1 MWEKSE
7 KRHSSHE
14 LRGIMHNGVKK
25 EAGGIMRP
33 LVSVLIVLLVVA
45 ALIYVAMK
53 SRTQQNSGTQD
64 SAPSDGSS
72 VDAMANVALPELK
85 PEKPE
90 VDSSSKEIINDVLL
104 SNVPR
109 ADYSY
114 SFNGKLTDAVV
125 VTRAGDVNRF
135 NDGTYP
141 VPSEDVFPL
150 FTEGVEGDALYLDGS
165 YGVALQGVEPLNG
178 SYTISFWFRADELF
192 DWSPFLLIGSHLMDV
207 GGSQSY
213 LSVNRKTT
221 EEGEQVVPIFNTVD
235 AALDN
240 SCEIRPSM
248 EQKRCINLNEWV
260 YITICVDASAAIDA
274 AEGRAMGYLYLNS
287 ELIGSGEVSLLHM
300 DDEGVYAYLGTSC
313 QDELFRASYDEV
325 HIWKQ
330 MLDESQI
337 SSMYTAY
344 IAS

>member
-1 MWEKSE
+1 MTI
-7 KRHSSHE
+7 
-14 LRGIMHNGVKK
+14 RGIMFNGVKK
-25 EAGGIMRP
+25 EAGGVVRP
-33 LVSVLIVLLVVA
+33 LVSILIVLIVVA
-45 ALIYVAMK
+45 ALIYEAQQ
-53 SRTQQNSGTQD
+53 SRTQRNRDRQESMPADEFT
-64 SAPSDGSS
+64 A
-72 VDAMANVALPELK
+72 DALANVALPGLE

-104 SNVPR
+104 GNVPK

-125 VTRAGDVNRF
+125 VTRAGDVNRY

-141 VPSEDVFPL
+141 EPSEDVFPL

-165 YGVALQGVEPLNG
+165 YGVALQGVEPLNE

-213 LSVNRKTT
+213 LSINRKTT
-221 EEGEQVVPIFNTVD
+221 EEGEQVVPIFNTID
-235 AALDN
+235 AILNN
-240 SCEIRPSM
+240 SCEVRPSM
-248 EQKRCINLNEWV
+248 DQKRCINLNEWV
-260 YITICVDASAAIDA
+260 YITVCVDASELLGE
-274 AEGRAMGYLYLNS
+274 EGRAMGYLYLNS
-287 ELIGSGEVSLLHM
+287 EMVGSGEVSLLNM
-300 DDEGVYAYLGTSC
+300 DEENVYAYLGISC
-313 QDELFRASYDEV
+313 CDELFRASYDEV

-330 MLDESQI
+330 VLDESQI

>member
-1 MWEKSE
+1 
-7 KRHSSHE
+7 
-14 LRGIMHNGVKK
+14 
-25 EAGGIMRP
+25 MRP
-33 LVSVLIVLLVVA
+33 LVSVLIVLLVA
-45 ALIYVAMK
+45 AVLIYEAVQ
-53 SRTQQNSGTQD
+53 SRTKQNNDAQESV
-64 SAPSDGSS
+64 PVDGSS
-72 VDAMANVALPELK
+72 ADALANVALPGLG

-90 VDSSSKEIINDVLL
+90 VDSSSKEIIKDVLL
-104 SNVPR
+104 SNVPK

-125 VTRAGDVNRF
+125 VTRAGDVGRF
-135 NDGTYP
+135 NEGTYP
-141 VPSEDVFPL
+141 EMSEDVFPL

-165 YGVALQGVEPLNG
+165 YGVALQGVEPLNE

-213 LSVNRKTT
+213 LSINRKTT
-221 EEGEQVVPIFNTVD
+221 EEGEQVVPIFNTID
-235 AALDN
+235 AALNN
-240 SCEIRPSM
+240 SCEVRPSM
-248 EQKRCINLNEWV
+248 EQKKWVNLNEWV
-260 YITICVDASAAIDA
+260 YITICADASASSGA

-287 ELIGSGEVSLLHM
+287 ELIGSGEVSLLNM
-300 DDEGVYAYLGTSC
+300 EAENVYAYLGISC
-313 QDELFRASYDEV
+313 YDELFRASYDEV

-330 MLDESQI
+330 LLDESQI

>member
-1 MWEKSE
+1 
-7 KRHSSHE
+7 
-14 LRGIMHNGVKK
+14 MHNGVKK
-25 EAGGIMRP
+25 EKGSRVRP
-33 LVSVLIVLLVVA
+33 LIFFGMIPFVVA
-45 ALIYVAMK
+45 ALVYAAVQNGKQLNRDMQK
-53 SRTQQNSGTQD
+53 SVPLNTS
-64 SAPSDGSS
+64 SA
-72 VDAMANVALPELK
+72 DALANVALPELE

-90 VDSSSKEIINDVLL
+90 VDSSSKEIVGDVLL
-104 SNVPR
+104 SNVPK

-114 SFNGKLTDAVV
+114 SFNGKLNEAAV
-125 VTRAGDVNRF
+125 VTRAGDEGRF
-135 NDGTYP
+135 NSGTYP
-141 VPSEDVFPL
+141 EPSEDVFPL

-165 YGVALQGVEPLNG
+165 YGVALQGVEPLNE

-192 DWSPFLLIGSHLMDV
+192 DWSPFLLIGSHLLDV

-221 EEGEQVVPIFNTVD
+221 EEGEQVVPIFNTID

-248 EQKRCINLNEWV
+248 EQKKWVNLNEWV
-260 YITICVDASAAIDA
+260 YITICVDASAQSGAP
-274 AEGRAMGYLYLNS
+274 EGRAMGYLYLNS

-300 DDEGVYAYLGTSC
+300 DAEGVYAYLGISC
-313 QDELFRASYDEV
+313 YDELFRASYDEV

-330 MLDESQI
+330 VLDESQI

-344 IAS
+344 ISA

>member
-1 MWEKSE
+1 
-7 KRHSSHE
+7 
-14 LRGIMHNGVKK
+14 MHNGVKK
-25 EAGGIMRP
+25 EAGGIARP
-33 LVSVLIVLLVVA
+33 LVSILIVLLVAA
-45 ALIYVAMK
+45 ALIYEALQNR
-53 SRTQQNSGTQD
+53 SQQNNAAQE
-64 SAPSDGSS
+64 S
-72 VDAMANVALPELK
+72 VPADKTATDALANVALPGLG

-104 SNVPR
+104 SNVPK

-125 VTRAGDVNRF
+125 VTRTGDEGHY

-141 VPSEDVFPL
+141 EPSEDVFPL

-192 DWSPFLLIGSHLMDV
+192 DWSPFLMIGSHLMDV

-213 LSVNRKTT
+213 LSINRKTT
-221 EEGEQVVPIFNTVD
+221 EEGEQVLPIFNTID
-235 AALDN
+235 AVLNN

-248 EQKRCINLNEWV
+248 EHKRCINLNEWV
-260 YITICVDASAAIDA
+260 YITVCVDASATSGA

-287 ELIGSGEVSLLHM
+287 ELIGSGEVSLLNM
-300 DDEGVYAYLGTSC
+300 DEESVCAYLGISC
-313 QDELFRASYDEV
+313 YDVLFRASYDEV
-325 HIWKQ
+325 HIWKHV
-330 MLDESQI
+330 LDESQI

-344 IAS
+344 IAA

>member
-1 MWEKSE
+1 MY
-7 KRHSSHE
+7 
-14 LRGIMHNGVKK
+14 NGVKK
-25 EAGGIMRP
+25 EKEGIIRP
-33 LVSVLIVLLVVA
+33 LISVVIVLFVVAVLIYESVQN
-45 ALIYVAMK
+45 
-53 SRTQQNSGTQD
+53 RTQQNNAAQESMPVG
-64 SAPSDGSS
+64 GSTA
-72 VDAMANVALPELK
+72 DALAKVALPGLG
-85 PEKPE
+85 PEEPE
-90 VDSSSKEIINDVLL
+90 VDSSKEIVNDVLL
-104 SNVPR
+104 SNVPK

-114 SFNGKLTDAVV
+114 SFNGKLNDAVV
-125 VTRAGDVNRF
+125 VTRAGDVGRF

-141 VPSEDVFPL
+141 APSEDVFPL

-165 YGVALQGVEPLNG
+165 YGVALQGVEPLNE

-221 EEGEQVVPIFNTVD
+221 EEGEQVVPIFNTID
-235 AALDN
+235 AALNN

-260 YITICVDASAAIDA
+260 YITICVNAAASSGAE
-274 AEGRAMGYLYLNS
+274 EGRAMGYLYLNS

-300 DDEGVYAYLGTSC
+300 DAESVCAYLGISC
-313 QDELFRASYDEV
+313 YDELFRASYDEV
-325 HIWKQ
+325 HIWKHV
-330 MLDESQI
+330 LDESQI

-344 IAS
+344 IAE